1 MSSRA
6 FVGILNTTGVGL
18 GYGSAT
24 ATKKGTAMASAQH
37 HLNIFTFWRANL
49 ANSCLAGFIGFL
61 LFGICTLCLPG
72 NLLAQEKRSP
82 AIMPLPAHVMQ
93 GEGEFLIDGY
103 FGIALK
109 GYKEARLERAQQ
121 SFLDTLS
128 RETGI
133 PLWRQAILNP
143 PHFIVQT
150 AGPSAAAQQ
159 LGEDESYH
167 LEISTT
173 DVQLTAPNPIG
184 VLRGLQTFLQLVR
197 ITPRG
202 FSVPVV
208 TIDDKPRFPWRGL
221 LIDSGHRFVHISAIK
236 RNLDGMEA
244 VKLNVF
250 HWRFA
255 DNQGF
260 HIESKKFPLLQEK
273 GSGGFY
279 YSQDEVREI
288 IAYASDRGIRV
299 VPEFDM
305 PCHTTSWFLGYPDLA
320 SSQDPSRSS
329 AIDPTRESTYKF
341 LAEFIDEMAALF
353 PDSYF
358 HAGGDE
364 CDVKEWED
372 NPRIQDFMRAHAIK
386 DGEALQVL
394 FTAKI
399 QKIIAGRK
407 KIMVGWDEVLQPNTP
422 KDVVI
427 QSWRG
432 PNSLAEAARNGY
444 RGVLSSGYY
453 IDLNQSAAEH
463 YLVDPLGDSAATLTS
478 DQKARVLG
486 GEATMWTDIV
496 SDENMDNRV
505 WPRTA
510 AIAERL
516 WSPQQV
522 QDVDSMYQRLAII
535 SQILGYYGLR
545 HRLITD
551 EMLQRMSGEPDPA
564 PLRVL
569 AAVVQPP
576 RLYERQQLRTFGDF
590 TPLNRLDDAVPPE
603 SDTAR
608 EFNGIAKR
616 IASGKATP
624 QEWQQAREW
633 LALWRDND
641 AKLQP
646 VLRRSYLTEDLAP
659 VSHNLSQVAKIGLQA
674 LDDLQ
679 ENRPVSAEARQQS
692 IEFLKSSAKPQA
704 VLLLMVVPSVE
715 LLVQATRTK

>member
-1 MSSRA
+1 MANFR
-6 FVGILNTTGVGL
+6 LVGL
-18 GYGSAT
+18 
-24 ATKKGTAMASAQH
+24 
-37 HLNIFTFWRANL
+37 
-49 ANSCLAGFIGFL
+49 IGFL
-61 LFGICTLCLPG
+61 LLGSWTLELPG
-72 NLLAQEKRSP
+72 NLLAEENNSP
-82 AIMPLPAHVMQ
+82 MIMPLPSHVVR
-93 GEGEFLIDGY
+93 GDGEFLIDGS
-103 FGIALK
+103 FGIGLK
-109 GYKEARLERAQQ
+109 GYREPRLERAQQ
-121 SFLDTLS
+121 RFLDTLS
-128 RETGI
+128 QETGI
-133 PLWRQAILNP
+133 PLWREAILNP

-150 AGPSAAAQQ
+150 LGPSAAVQQ

-167 LEISTT
+167 LEISPTH
-173 DVQLTAPNPIG
+173 VQLAAPNPIG

-202 FSVPVV
+202 FSVPAA

-221 LIDSGHRFVHISAIK
+221 LIDSGHRFVPIAAVK

-260 HIESKKFPLLQEK
+260 HVESKKFPLLQVK

-279 YSQDEVREI
+279 YSQKEVREI
-288 IAYASDRGIRV
+288 IAYARDRAIRV

-305 PCHTTSWFLGYPDLA
+305 PCHTTSWFFGYPELA
-320 SSQDPSRSS
+320 SGQDPSHSS
-329 AIDPTRESTYKF
+329 AIDPTRERTYKF
-341 LAEFIDEMAALF
+341 LSGFIEEMAALF

-364 CDVKEWED
+364 CDVKEWEG
-372 NPRIQDFMRAHAIK
+372 NPRIQEYMRAHTIK
-386 DGEALQVL
+386 DGAALQVL
-394 FTAKI
+394 FTAKV
-399 QKIIAGRK
+399 QKVVAGYK
-407 KIMVGWDEVLQPNTP
+407 KIMVGWDEVLQPDTP

-432 PNSLAEAARNGY
+432 PESLAEAARNGY

-463 YLVDPLGDSAATLTS
+463 YQVDPLGAGAVTLTPEE
-478 DQKARVLG
+478 KNRILG

-496 SDENMDNRV
+496 SDENMDNRI

-516 WSPQQV
+516 WSPQQA
-522 QDVDSMYQRLAII
+522 QDIDSMYKRLAII
-535 SQILGYYGLR
+535 SQKLSYYGLR

-551 EMLQRMSGEPDPA
+551 QMLERMSGDPDPA
-564 PLRVL
+564 PLKIL

-576 RLYERQQLRTFGDF
+576 RLYERQQLRTFTDF
-590 TPLNRLDDAVPPE
+590 TPLNHLDDAVPPE

-608 EFNGIAKR
+608 EFNELSKR

-624 QEWQQAREW
+624 QDWQQARQW
-633 LALWRDND
+633 LVLWRDND
-641 AKLQP
+641 ARLQP
-646 VLRRSYLTEDLAP
+646 LLRRSHLTQELAP
-659 VSHNLSQVAKIGLQA
+659 LSHNLSEVAEIGLRA

-679 ENRPVSAEARQQS
+679 ESRLISAAVREQS
-692 IEFLKSSAKPQA
+692 IELLKLSARPQA

-715 LLVQATRTK
+715 LLVQATRTQ

>member
-1 MSSRA
+1 
-6 FVGILNTTGVGL
+6 V
-18 GYGSAT
+18 
-24 ATKKGTAMASAQH
+24 
-37 HLNIFTFWRANL
+37 
-49 ANSCLAGFIGFL
+49 ANSRLPGFIGFL
-61 LFGICTLCLPG
+61 LLGFWMSELPG
-72 NLLAQEKRSP
+72 NLLAQEKSSP
-82 AIMPLPAHVMQ
+82 AIMPLPARVTAGQ
-93 GEGEFLIDGY
+93 GEFLIGGD
-103 FGIALK
+103 FGITLN

-121 SFLDTLS
+121 RFLETLS

-133 PLWRQAILNP
+133 PLWREAIVNQ
-143 PHFIVQT
+143 PHFRVQT
-150 AGPSAAAQQ
+150 EGPSAAVQQ
-159 LGEDESYH
+159 LGEDESYR
-167 LEISTT
+167 LDISAT
-173 DVQLTAPNPIG
+173 DVHLTAANPIG
-184 VLRGLQTFLQLVR
+184 ALRGLQTFLQLVR

-202 FSVPVV
+202 FSVPVI

-221 LIDSGHRFVHISAIK
+221 LIDSGHRFVPIPAVK

-260 HIESKKFPLLQEK
+260 HIESKKFPLLQERS
-273 GSGGFY
+273 SGGFY

-288 IAYASDRGIRV
+288 IAYAHDRGIRV

-305 PCHTTSWFLGYPDLA
+305 PCHTASWFIGYPDLA
-320 SSQDPSRSS
+320 GGPDSSHSS
-329 AIDPTRESTYKF
+329 AIDPTREGTYKF
-341 LAEFIDEMAALF
+341 LAAFIREMAALF

-364 CDVKEWED
+364 CDPKEWEA
-372 NPRIQDFMRAHAIK
+372 NPRIREYMRAHALK
-386 DGEALQVL
+386 DGAALQAL

-399 QKIIAGRK
+399 QRIVAGQK
-407 KIMVGWDEVLQPNTP
+407 KIMVGWDEVLGPDTL

-432 PNSLAEAARNGY
+432 PESLAEAARNGY

-463 YLVDPLGDSAATLTS
+463 YQVDPLGASAATLTP
-478 DQKARVLG
+478 DQKSRILG

-496 SDENMDNRV
+496 SDENMDNRI

-516 WSPQQV
+516 WSPQEV
-522 QDVDSMYQRLAII
+522 HDIDSMYTRLAII
-535 SQILGYYGLR
+535 SQKLSYYGLH

-551 EMLQRMSGEPDPA
+551 EMLQRMTGEPDPVA
-564 PLRVL
+564 LRVL

-576 RLYERQQLRTFGDF
+576 RLYERQELRTFTDF
-590 TPLNRLDDAVPPE
+590 TPLNHLDDAVPPE

-608 EFNGIAKR
+608 EFNEIAKR
-616 IASGKATP
+616 IASGKAAA
-624 QEWQQAREW
+624 QDWQQARQW
-633 LALWRDND
+633 LVLWRDND

-646 VLRRSYLTEDLAP
+646 LLARSYLTQELAP
-659 VSHNLSQVAKIGLQA
+659 VSRNLSQVAEIGLQA
-674 LDDLQ
+674 LSDLQ
-679 ENRPVSAEARQQS
+679 EHRSVSADARQHN
-692 IEFLKSSAKPQA
+692 IDFLKLSGKAHA
-704 VLLLMVVPSVE
+704 VLLLMVAPSVE
-715 LLVQATRTK
+715 LLVQATRTQ